1 MQAFEIEITN
11 LRTGEKHT
19 ASHIGHYLSCV
30 SCVRQ
35 LMRDLNMING
45 MAKIIWG
52 PNSFTGYYGDMT
64 ARNLAAI

>member
-1 MQAFEIEITN
+1 
-11 LRTGEKHT
+11 
-19 ASHIGHYLSCV
+19 
-30 SCVRQ
+30 
-35 LMRDLNMING
+35 MING